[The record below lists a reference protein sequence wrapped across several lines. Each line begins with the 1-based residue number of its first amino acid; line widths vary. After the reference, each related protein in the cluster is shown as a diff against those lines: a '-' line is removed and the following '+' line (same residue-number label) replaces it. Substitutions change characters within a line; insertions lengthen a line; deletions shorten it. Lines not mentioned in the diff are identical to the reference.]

1 MSLVYLDGAL
11 IDASDARFGPSLFS
25 LNYAVCAFE
34 GIRCYAA
41 DGGSAVFRLRE
52 HLERYRRTCDF
63 LGLESPYLDED
74 TQYRATMDLVR
85 RFGGGDLYIRPI
97 AFLDEGIMRLDE
109 PPAPRSCIFAI
120 PIPAPKPVPV
130 IGLGVSTHPRST
142 ETISRKISRNYFDS
156 YLGLRSR
163 LPGDDDLLFLDT
175 NGKIT
180 ETSAHNIFF
189 FTNKGEVVTPTTTHC
204 LPGITRDTVI
214 TLLRRGGTSV
224 TERDIHVSEAA
235 FFSAAFTTST
245 ASEIRIVAR
254 IATTNF
260 DAHHAK
266 LRRLVDEFRRC
277 TLGRDPECKEWNC
290 YVQS

>member
-1 MSLVYLDGAL
+1 M
-11 IDASDARFGPSLFS
+11 
-25 LNYAVCAFE
+25 
-34 GIRCYAA
+34 
-41 DGGSAVFRLRE
+41 
-52 HLERYRRTCDF
+52 
-63 LGLESPYLDED
+63 
-74 TQYRATMDLVR
+74 
-85 RFGGGDLYIRPI
+85 
-97 AFLDEGIMRLDE
+97 
-109 PPAPRSCIFAI
+109 
-120 PIPAPKPVPV
+120 